1 MSRPATVLVVDDTP
15 ANIGVLLEALSDAG
29 LDVLVAESG
38 LSALAQLEHSQPD
51 LILLDVMMP
60 ELDGFETCRRLKA
73 NAKWRDIPVL
83 FMTALDEP
91 AQKVRAFEVG
101 ALDYIVKPF
110 FEAEVLA
117 RVKTHLELLTLR
129 RNLED
134 ELALRI
140 DAENQLAKSLDRAVV
155 ILNQRDEVVFTTRL
169 AESLLHANCPDYVT
183 SCNLPPSLY
192 KPESGLIM
200 RRFTEPGRNDLS
212 FFVLEEKAPSPNP
225 SALLPLGLTS
235 REAEVLFW
243 VAQGKSNPD
252 IATILGAGLRTIH
265 KHVENIFRKLGCETR
280 AAAAVTA
287 QEALRSPGVATNI

>member
-1 MSRPATVLVVDDTP
+1 MPEAAKILVVDDTP
-15 ANIGVLLEALSDAG
+15 ANIGVLLEALENADYE
-29 LDVLVAESG
+29 VLGAESG
-38 LSALAQLEHSQPD
+38 TSALAQLEHVIPD

-60 ELDGFETCRRLKA
+60 GMDGFETCRRL
-73 NAKWRDIPVL
+73 RDKDEWKNIPVL

-91 AQKVRAFEVG
+91 KQKVRAFEVG
-101 ALDYIVKPF
+101 AVDYIVKPF
-110 FEAEVLA
+110 FEQEVLA
-117 RVKTHLELLTLR
+117 RVQTHLELRKLR

-155 ILNQRDEVVFTTRL
+155 ITDQAGAMIFTTRL
-169 AESLLHANCPDYVT
+169 AESLLHRHCEDYQTVDQ
-183 SCNLPPSLY
+183 LPASLHS
-192 KPESGLIM
+192 PNSGLTL
-200 RRFTEPGRNDLS
+200 RRFDEPGRDDLH

-225 SALLPLGLTS
+225 TALLSLGLTP

-252 IATILGAGLRTIH
+252 IATILGAAVRTVH

-287 QEALRSPGVATNI
+287 QDTLRAPGAS